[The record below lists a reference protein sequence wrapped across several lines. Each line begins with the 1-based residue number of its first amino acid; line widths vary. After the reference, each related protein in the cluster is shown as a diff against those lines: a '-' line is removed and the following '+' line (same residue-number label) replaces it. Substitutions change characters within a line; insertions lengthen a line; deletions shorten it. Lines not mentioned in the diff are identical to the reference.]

1 MKINRNKRG
10 IKSYIS
16 SLEKMNIKEIK
27 KRSDSSFEQEINKQK
42 ETEDRRRM
50 QEIIAKIDRISQKL
64 NKSLT
69 INDLMVY
76 KKLVQDFLQEAASR
90 AFLLR
95 QERGRNRRGRTLLVT
110 IDIIDSEVEQ
120 LIKDFISEKKKPW
133 EILSAIDKIRG
144 MLVDLMV

>member
-42 ETEDRRRM
+42 ETEYRRRM
-50 QEIIAKIDRISQKL
+50 QEIIVKIDKISQKL

-110 IDIIDSEVEQ
+110 IDVIDSEVEQ

-133 EILSAIDKIRG
+133 EILSTIDKIRG